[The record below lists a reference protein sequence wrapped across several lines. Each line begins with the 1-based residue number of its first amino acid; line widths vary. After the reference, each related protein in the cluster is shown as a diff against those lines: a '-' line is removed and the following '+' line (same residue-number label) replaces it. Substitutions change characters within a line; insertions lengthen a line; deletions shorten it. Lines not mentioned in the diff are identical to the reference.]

1 MKKGVAR
8 LVPLYAI
15 LVSLLAA
22 SFKFAHAQTGADCVS
37 CTDSVLCNPLKSCTF
52 FEVIEKLAR
61 AITAIG
67 IPFVAIMIVWGGF
80 LYVTSQ
86 GDPKKLEAA
95 KKTLLWALVG
105 SAIVVG
111 AVALATAVVN
121 FGKSL

>member
-1 MKKGVAR
+1 MKKGFDR
-8 LVPLYAI
+8 LALLYSVS
-15 LVSLLAA
+15 LSLLAA
-22 SFKFAHAQTGADCVS
+22 SFKFAYAQTGADCVS

-52 FEVIEKLAR
+52 FEVIVKLAR

-86 GDPKKLEAA
+86 GDPKKLETA
-95 KKTLLWALVG
+95 KKTLTWALIG
-105 SAIVVG
+105 SAIVIG
-111 AVALATAVVN
+111 AIALATAVVN